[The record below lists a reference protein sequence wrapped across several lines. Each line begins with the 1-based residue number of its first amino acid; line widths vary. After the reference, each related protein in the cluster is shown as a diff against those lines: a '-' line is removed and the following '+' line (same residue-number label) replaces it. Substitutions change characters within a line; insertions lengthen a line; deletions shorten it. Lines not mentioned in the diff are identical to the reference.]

1 MLLKEEEENNMVG
14 MLKTMNSCSAT
25 TSKGL
30 KDLINSK
37 DITKEQI
44 VNIVYAIDRF
54 YCFYYE

>member
-1 MLLKEEEENNMVG
+1 MAG
-14 MLKTMNSCSAT
+14 MLKTINSCSAI
-25 TSKGL
+25 TSREL

>member
-1 MLLKEEEENNMVG
+1 MAG
-14 MLKTMNSCSAT
+14 MLKTINSCAAT

>member
-1 MLLKEEEENNMVG
+1 MAG

-25 TSKGL
+25 TSREL
-30 KDLINSK
+30 KDLINNK

>member
-1 MLLKEEEENNMVG
+1 MAG
-14 MLKTMNSCSAT
+14 MLKIMNSCADT